1 MLFTPV
7 VWVFLHDLHF
17 RFSTIQKKWKQMN
30 KKENKYEWKIKY
42 NENKK
47 KNIAKSTAHDKI
59 CVRLHAIR
67 CEKQKH
73 HQFGDSI

>member
-1 MLFTPV
+1 
-7 VWVFLHDLHF
+7 
-17 RFSTIQKKWKQMN
+17 MN